1 MFIFRAIRQDDLDAL
16 VALARKVGSG
26 MTTLKPDPQA
36 LGARIELA
44 VRSFAGEAPASDRDF
59 VFVLEDQDTGAV
71 AGVSALKAA
80 VGLDEPFY
88 NFRLGRLV
96 HSSRELGIYAD
107 KRTLYLTNDYT
118 GCAELC
124 TLFLDPAFR
133 GGENGRLLS
142 KARLMFA
149 ANGLELLPETIIAEL
164 RGFQREDG
172 TSPFWESLGRHF
184 FRMDFAQADDI
195 SSLGPKSFIA
205 ELMPRYPVYT
215 DFLTDEARAAIGVV
229 HRGTVPARRL
239 LEQEG
244 FWYDGYVDIFDAGP
258 VLLAHTRRL
267 RIVRESE
274 LAIVRLAG
282 RDAADPEAR
291 AVPLMVAN
299 TLGPD
304 FRVIVATGAIRYGRV
319 DLTSRQLDALQL
331 SEGDPVRV
339 ATLNPGD
346 HLHA

>member
-1 MFIFRAIRQDDLDAL
+1 MFIFRAIRQDDLGAL
-16 VALARKVGSG
+16 VDLARKVGSG

-36 LGARIELA
+36 LEARVELA
-44 VRSFAGEAPASDRDF
+44 VRSFAGQAPATDRDF
-59 VFVLEDQDTGAV
+59 VFVLEEQATGAV

-149 ANGLELLPETIIAEL
+149 ANGLELLPQTLIAEL
-164 RGFQREDG
+164 RGFQRDDG

-205 ELMPRYPVYT
+205 ELKKHDLLMDGELSLQMEGQEQPFTYRGFQMV
-215 DFLTDEARAAIGVV
+215 DENKLREM
-229 HRGTVPARRL
+229 RGDVLRSWNQNGL
-239 LEQEG
+239 LPLI
-244 FWYDGYVDIFDAGP
+244 Y
-258 VLLAHTRRL
+258 AHL
-267 RIVRESE
+267 FSLDLVRE
-274 LAIVRLAG
+274 IFG
-282 RDAADPEAR
+282 
-291 AVPLMVAN
+291 
-299 TLGPD
+299 
-304 FRVIVATGAIRYGRV
+304 
-319 DLTSRQLDALQL
+319 RQLQL
-331 SEGDPVRV
+331 GKGPIQ
-339 ATLNPGD
+339 APQP
-346 HLHA
+346 A